1 MNAPRL
7 AGHRLGGVHLST
19 RVRPGSVGSRG
30 DSWAGDNEGRGGN
43 YGAALATSVC
53 DANGSSLEPQIFSDP
68 QKVCSKC
75 ELPKPRTVEFF
86 PSDGRKRDGL
96 RAECRECIAA
106 KAREWHWANRE
117 HSIAVKAAY
126 REANPDRPRERTSSY
141 RIETR
146 ERAMA
151 AERANPARVAME
163 RMRKRIQ
170 RLVGRNGRRTI
181 DFIGCSSAF
190 LRQHLEAQFLP
201 GMSWENRPEWHI
213 DHIRPLSSFDLSD
226 PDQFKA
232 ASHYTNL
239 QPLWAADN
247 LRKGASMPEG
257 LAP

>member
-1 MNAPRL
+1 MNAPRPS
-7 AGHRLGGVHLST
+7 GRRLEACRSGDG
-19 RVRPGSVGSRG
+19 VRPGSVGSRG
-30 DSWAGDNEGRGGN
+30 DSWAGQKGDGGGN
-43 YGAALATSVC
+43 SAARAATPVC
-53 DANGSSLEPQIFSDP
+53 NANGSSLEPQIFSDP
-68 QKVCSKC
+68 QKVCTKC

-181 DFIGCSSAF
+181 GFLGCSSAF

-201 GMSWENRPEWHI
+201 GMSWANRSAWHI

-226 PDQFKA
+226 PDQFRA